1 MLRYVGNAPYCYADS
16 ASMLLASIGEEVPS
30 SRIEVLT
37 GVGLGA
43 FWIEEE
49 NLILFSST
57 PPDVGVSQ
65 ALTLLGF
72 EYTEGSSQEA
82 GPAPAKELRAALARS
97 PAVLGPLDM
106 GYLAYLPFEEP
117 GADHYVLAYAM
128 DEDQVCL
135 HDPLGFPLVSLP
147 LDRLELAWKAERI
160 GYRRGSYRYWTS
172 PTHAHHPSEDE
183 IYERALQCFRSG
195 YGRADDL
202 AARTRWSVGHEAIL
216 ACADHVRTGEVS
228 PGEAGRMQGFA
239 FRLGARRALDF
250 VAFFDF
256 RDGDLAALKRQQA
269 TLFGRCHTLAMRRD
283 WPALAGVLQ
292 ELADVEREF
301 RDVLFAR

>member
-16 ASMLLASIGEEVPS
+16 TSMLLASIGEEVPS

-43 FWIEEE
+43 FWIGEE

-57 PPDVGVSQ
+57 PPDAGVSQ

-72 EYTEGSSQEA
+72 EYTEKSWPETA
-82 GPAPAKELRAALARS
+82 PAPLEELRADLAKS

-106 GYLAYLPFEEP
+106 GYLAYLPFDEP

-128 DEDQVCL
+128 DEDQVYL

-160 GYRRGSYRYWTS
+160 DYRRGSYQYWMS
-172 PTHAHHPSEDE
+172 PTRARHPSAEE
-183 IYERALQCFRSG
+183 IYERALECFRAG
-195 YGRADDL
+195 YGRADGL
-202 AARTRWSVGHEAIL
+202 AARLHWSVGRDAIL
-216 ACADHVRTGEVS
+216 ACANHVRSGQVS
-228 PGEAGRMQGFA
+228 PGEASRLQGFT
-239 FRLGARRALDF
+239 FHLGARRVLDF
-250 VAFFDF
+250 AAFFDF
-256 RDGDLAALKRQQA
+256 RDGGLAALKRRHA
-269 TLFGRCHTLAMRRD
+269 TLFGRCHTLAVRKD
-283 WPALAGVLQ
+283 WLAVAGVLQ
-292 ELADVEREF
+292 ELADVEGEF
-301 RDVLFAR
+301 RAVLFAC

>member
-128 DEDQVCL
+128 DEDEVYL
-135 HDPLGFPLVSLP
+135 HDPAGFPLVALP

-172 PTHAHHPSEDE
+172 PRRSHHPSEEE
-183 IYERALQCFRSG
+183 IYERALECFRGG

-202 AARTRWSVGHEAIL
+202 AARTHWSVGHDAIL
-216 ACADHVRTGEVS
+216 ACADHVRTGDVS
-228 PGEAGRMQGFA
+228 PGEAGRMQGFT

-250 VAFFDF
+250 VAFFDS
-256 RDGDLAALKRQQA
+256 RDGDLAALKLRQA
-269 TLFGRCHTLAMRRD
+269 TLLGRCHTLAMRRD
-283 WPALAGVLQ
+283 WPALADVLQ
-292 ELADVEREF
+292 ELADVEGEF
-301 RDVLFAR
+301 CDALLAR

>member
-16 ASMLLASIGEEVPS
+16 TSMLLASIGEEVSS

-43 FWIEEE
+43 FWIGEE
-49 NLILFSST
+49 NLILFSNT

-72 EYTEGSSQEA
+72 EYTEKSWPETA
-82 GPAPAKELRAALARS
+82 PAPLEELRADLAKS
-97 PAVLGPLDM
+97 PAALGPLDM
-106 GYLAYLPFEEP
+106 GYLAYLPFDEP

-128 DEDQVCL
+128 DEDQVYL
-135 HDPLGFPLVSLP
+135 HDPIGFPLVALP
-147 LDRLELAWKAERI
+147 LDRLELVWKAERI

-172 PTHAHHPSEDE
+172 PRRSHRPSEEE
-183 IYERALQCFRSG
+183 IYERALHFFHSG

-202 AARTRWSVGHEAIL
+202 AARNHWSVGRDAIL
-216 ACADHVRTGEVS
+216 ACANHVRTGDVS
-228 PGEAGRMQGFA
+228 PGEAGHMQGFA

-250 VAFFDF
+250 AAFFDV
-256 RDGDLAALKRQQA
+256 RDTGLAALKRQQA
-269 TLFGRCHTLAMRRD
+269 TLFGRCHTLAVRKD
-283 WPALAGVLQ
+283 WPALADALQ

-301 RDVLFAR
+301 RDALLVR

>member
-16 ASMLLASIGEEVPS
+16 TSMLLASIGEEVSS

-43 FWIEEE
+43 FWIGEEDI
-49 NLILFSST
+49 ILLSST

-72 EYTEGSSQEA
+72 EYTEKSWPETA
-82 GPAPAKELRAALARS
+82 PAPLQELRADLAIS

-106 GYLAYLPFEEP
+106 GYLAYLPFDEP
-117 GADHYVLAYAM
+117 GADHYVLVYAM
-128 DEDQVCL
+128 DEDQVHL

-147 LDRLELAWKAERI
+147 LEQLALAWKAERI
-160 GYRRGSYRYWTS
+160 DYRRGSYQYWTS
-172 PTHAHHPSEDE
+172 PTRAHHPSAEE
-183 IYERALQCFRSG
+183 IYEQALQSFRAG

-202 AARTRWSVGHEAIL
+202 AARTRWSVGREAIL
-216 ACADHVRTGEVS
+216 ACADHVRGGDVS
-228 PGEAGRMQGFA
+228 LGEASRMQGFT

-250 VAFFDF
+250 AAFFDSC
-256 RDGDLAALKRQQA
+256 DGDLAALKRRQA
-269 TLFGRCHTLAMRRD
+269 TLFGRCHTLAVRKD
-283 WPALAGVLQ
+283 WPALADALQ

-301 RDVLFAR
+301 RDALFAR